1 MITKLPT
8 KRRQEALR
16 TLKGWKKSRGKNAI
30 EKDFIFKDFKSAFSW
45 MTKIALI
52 AEKMDHH
59 PEWFNVYNKVEVTLS
74 THDSGGVTELD
85 IEMAKEM
92 NKKN

>member
-8 KRRQEALR
+8 KRRQEALK

-30 EKDFIFKDFKSAFSW
+30 EKDFIFKDFKTAFSW